1 MAVTRS
7 LARDNVVAA
16 DTHETERPLFTSVF
30 WTFQFL
36 FWILMALLN
45 MGMSLAVA
53 PDRSIAWLAI
63 TIRISSGFFVTAGA
77 YRLLHLPQVQS
88 LSRVLR
94 WLLVAGTT
102 VTMLL
107 LTLVPFH
114 LMGMGVGVVWMGQD
128 LLGEVLPRVSVGLF
142 WCSAAFTLEVLEG
155 AVATELQL
163 EQAKTEA
170 ARREARALQMEA
182 AAYEH
187 EVHRLQAQMNPH
199 FLFNALNT
207 IAACKENPNEVS
219 RVTQDLADF
228 LRSALRD
235 NRSLEPLSR
244 ELSNLEKYLAVQ
256 QARFGERLTCRI
268 ACDRNARAVM
278 VPPLIVQ
285 PLLENAIAYGMQ
297 TSDMPLR
304 VDVTANVHEGQLSIS
319 VTNSGRW
326 VSPDTLT
333 NPGTGLATLRKR
345 LGLLA
350 GPEASVHIDPGE
362 GFVRVLVQVP
372 ANLTPISLTETH
384 QATPELV
391 S

>member
-1 MAVTRS
+1 MARL
-7 LARDNVVAA
+7 LARDTDVTAT
-16 DTHETERPLFTSVF
+16 THETERPLFTRVF

-36 FWILMALLN
+36 FWTVMALLN

-53 PDRSIAWLAI
+53 PDRSVASMAI
-63 TIRISSGFFVTAGA
+63 FIRIASGFLVTAGA
-77 YRLLHLPQVQS
+77 YRLLHLPPIQKRT
-88 LSRVLR
+88 RVLR
-94 WLLVAGTT
+94 WLLVAGAT
-102 VTMLL
+102 VAMLL
-107 LTLVPFH
+107 LTLAPFH
-114 LMGMGVGVVWMGQD
+114 LMGIGLGVVWMGQD
-128 LLGEVLPRVSVGLF
+128 LLGEVLPRVAVGLF
-142 WCSAAFTLEVLEG
+142 WCSAAFTLESLER
-155 AVATELQL
+155 AVATEVQL
-163 EQAKTEA
+163 AQAKTEA
-170 ARREARALQMEA
+170 ARKEAHALQMEA

-207 IAACKENPNEVS
+207 IAACKENPDEVS

-244 ELSNLEKYLAVQ
+244 ELGNLEKYLAVQ
-256 QARFGERLTCRI
+256 QARFSERLTCRI
-268 ACDRNARAVM
+268 ACDRAARGVM

-297 TSDMPLR
+297 TSEMPLR
-304 VDVTANVHEGQLSIS
+304 IDVTAKVHNGQLSVS

-326 VSPDTLT
+326 VSPNTLT

-350 GPEASVHIDPGE
+350 GPEASVQVDPGE
-362 GFVRVLVQVP
+362 GFVQVLVQVP
-372 ANLTPISLTETH
+372 ADLTAASPSKPNPS
-384 QATPELV
+384 TPELV